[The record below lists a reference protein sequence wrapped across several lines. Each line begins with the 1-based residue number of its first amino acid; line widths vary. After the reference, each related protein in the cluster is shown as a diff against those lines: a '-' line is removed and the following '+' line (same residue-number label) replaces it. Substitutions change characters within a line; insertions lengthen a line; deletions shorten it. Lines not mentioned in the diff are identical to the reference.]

1 MAFNTFI
8 FLFVLIVYTAVLSLF
23 SLFYVYSCYIVD
35 YYIYKALKESKM
47 EHKRARYRV
56 GYAKIN
62 NLSTQMSQKK
72 IIFATKFIVTQNA
85 IN

>member
-1 MAFNTFI
+1 M
-8 FLFVLIVYTAVLSLF
+8 
-23 SLFYVYSCYIVD
+23 
-35 YYIYKALKESKM
+35 K
-47 EHKRARYRV
+47 KRRYRV

-72 IIFATKFIVTQNA
+72 IIFATKFIITQNA